1 MIVKKKND
9 SFSRIDFITKKRK
22 KFINYILIEGTTRG
36 DVTFLRNIDARFP
49 NVEHDRETRLSLKT
63 FPERLEPF
71 RSHEQTAVRT
81 VGTVSGANVIGTLCD
96 IVTREYISTISGFH

>member
-1 MIVKKKND
+1 MIVKKKN

-36 DVTFLRNIDARFP
+36 DVTFLRNIASIPECRT
-49 NVEHDRETRLSLKT
+49 RETRLSLKT